1 MYNNVIYKNL
11 HVRKCVK
18 SLYTCLRTCLIID
31 TLLHIKKKLILVI
44 NTKQVVM
51 FVNLKARSLA
61 QRSGF

>member
-1 MYNNVIYKNL
+1 MRENI
-11 HVRKCVK
+11 K
-18 SLYTCLRTCLIID
+18 SLYTCLRTCIIID

-51 FVNLKARSLA
+51 FVNLLARSLA